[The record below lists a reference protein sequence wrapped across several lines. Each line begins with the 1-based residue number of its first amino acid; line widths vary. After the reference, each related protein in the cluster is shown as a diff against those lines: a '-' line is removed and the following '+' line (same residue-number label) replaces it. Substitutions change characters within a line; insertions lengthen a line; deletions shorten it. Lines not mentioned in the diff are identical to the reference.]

1 MITTH
6 TRAKRTPKPARE
18 DNTKTSNRSANIDQD
33 EEPCLLLHRKEHD
46 HIHNNKPPPLQDLA
60 QGGTRRRAENL
71 AEHGEPKER
80 GLATMPPK
88 RWMAQNASSSSAGT
102 EVLQSFHLD
111 LKTTTPEA
119 QTRCS
124 PKYTIIASCR
134 LYSAHR
140 RSVVR
145 CGRGC
150 WSNTYSM
157 MLDTDMRDK

>member
-33 EEPCLLLHRKEHD
+33 EEPCLLLHR
-46 HIHNNKPPPLQDLA
+46 A

-124 PKYTIIASCR
+124 PKYTIIASRR

-150 WSNTYSM
+150 WSNMYSM